1 MNKPAT
7 TSVDNDTITAI
18 ATASGE
24 AGLAV
29 IRISGP
35 DAFRCTRARFVPFK
49 PHKSP
54 QSHYTARYGTFL
66 AANEVAIDDVVVLA
80 MRAPNSYTG
89 EDTVEISCHGGSTV
103 TGLVLNSIIQ
113 YGIRLARPGEF
124 TLRAFLNGKLD
135 LAQCE
140 AVADLVHARTEAAV
154 RSARRQLNGGLSNRC
169 SQLRS
174 ELLGVLAA
182 IEVTID
188 YSDEVPE
195 LDVSAIALQMNGI
208 IYQLQ
213 GLLNSA
219 QQGRL
224 IREGLQV
231 VIVGKPNVG
240 KSSLL
245 NRLLGY
251 DRAIVSDTAG
261 TTRDILQEAANINGV
276 AVTLVDTAGLRAT
289 DDFVEK
295 QGVERAEGAA
305 TQADVIIA
313 VADAVSGICTEDQQ
327 ALQAAREAGCRVVA
341 VVNRCDLSQPRS
353 AIDVA
358 SELRALLQLDA
369 PALVVSALT
378 GEGILA
384 LRSAIAPVDAVQ
396 EPESVVVTSL
406 RHQVAINA
414 ALSGLYHAL
423 EAAEN
428 GMPSDFI
435 TIDLKGALNA
445 LSEIT
450 GEGAPDELVHRIFRD
465 FCVGK

>member
-1 MNKPAT
+1 MNKPT
-7 TSVDNDTITAI
+7 STSVDNDTIAAI
-18 ATASGE
+18 ATAPGE

-35 DAFRCTRARFVPFK
+35 EAFRCYRALFVPYK
-49 PHKSP
+49 PHNSP
-54 QSHYTARYGTFL
+54 QAHYTARYGTFVDT
-66 AANEVAIDDVVVLA
+66 NQVSIDDVVVLA
-80 MRAPNSYTG
+80 MRAPNSFTG
-89 EDTVEISCHGGSTV
+89 EDTVEISCHGGNTV
-103 TGLVLNSIIQ
+103 TGMVLNSVIQ

-154 RSARRQLNGGLSNRC
+154 RSARRQLDGGLSNRC
-169 SQLRS
+169 SRLRS

-195 LDVSAIALQMNGI
+195 LDVPAIALQMNGI

-224 IREGLQV
+224 IREGLHV

-276 AVTLVDTAGLRAT
+276 AVTLVDTAGLRTT

-313 VADAVSGICTEDQQ
+313 VADAVTGLCREDQH
-327 ALQAAREAGCRVVA
+327 ALQAARGAGCRVVA
-341 VVNRCDLSQPRS
+341 VVNRCDLVQPRS
-353 AIDVA
+353 AMDVA
-358 SELRALLQLDA
+358 AELKALLQHDA
-369 PALVVSALT
+369 PALVVSAVT
-378 GEGILA
+378 GEGITA

-396 EPESVVVTSL
+396 EAESVVVTSL

-414 ALSGLYHAL
+414 ALSGLHHAL
-423 EAAEN
+423 EAAET

-435 TIDLKGALNA
+435 TIDVKGALNA

-450 GEGAPDELVHRIFRD
+450 GEGAPDELVHRIFKD